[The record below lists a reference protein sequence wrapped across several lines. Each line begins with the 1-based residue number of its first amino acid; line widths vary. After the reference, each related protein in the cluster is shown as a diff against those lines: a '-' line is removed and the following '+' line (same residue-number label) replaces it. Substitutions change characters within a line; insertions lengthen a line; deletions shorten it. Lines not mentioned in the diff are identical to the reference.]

1 MPLFLTARWR
11 KLLLAAG
18 LLLVLASG
26 LVQLPEIGSRL
37 SPNSFW
43 SEHLFWAQKSV
54 IRAEMRLEL
63 VDATLEALAGA
74 EKQGLPHLQEGRLPT
89 AAGFA
94 AAWRRTQALRQRCWE
109 DAQEVQEVR
118 QQLQSLREDLG
129 KK

>member
-26 LVQLPEIGSRL
+26 LVQLPEVGARL
-37 SPNSFW
+37 FPNRFW

-54 IRAEMRLEL
+54 TRAEMRLDL
-63 VDATLEALAGA
+63 VDATLTALAGA

-94 AAWRRTQALRQRCWE
+94 AAWRRTRALRQRCWE
-109 DAQEVQEVR
+109 DAQEGQEVR
-118 QQLQSLREDLG
+118 QQLQSLRKDLG

>member
-1 MPLFLTARWR
+1 MPLVPAARWR

-26 LVQLPEIGSRL
+26 LVQLPEIGPRL
-37 SPNSFW
+37 LPERFW
-43 SEHLFWAQKSV
+43 SRHLFEAQESV
-54 IRAEMRLEL
+54 TLAEMRLDR
-63 VDATLEALAGA
+63 VDATLTALAGA
-74 EKQGLPHLQEGRLPT
+74 EKHGLPHLQEGRRPT

-94 AAWRRTQALRQRCWE
+94 AAWRRTQALRQRRWE

-129 KK
+129 KR